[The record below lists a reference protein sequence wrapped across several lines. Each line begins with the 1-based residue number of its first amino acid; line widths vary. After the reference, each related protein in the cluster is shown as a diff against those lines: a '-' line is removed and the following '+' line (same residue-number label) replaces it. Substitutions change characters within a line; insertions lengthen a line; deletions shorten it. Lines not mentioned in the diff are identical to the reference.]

1 MNRKILMRV
10 TKTIIAAAVGSAFA
24 ITMIAGVK
32 IDSSAQGLTQ
42 TTDAS
47 KVVYSNVSA
56 SEIELL
62 KSIFDF
68 DYYKT
73 QNPELVGLLGDNYN
87 ALFEHFYKYGLF
99 EGRTCNANF
108 DPAAYASAYSDLK
121 SAFGTDILSYYKH
134 YVTEGK
140 NDPNRQIT
148 TLKACA
154 DNGITV
160 QAITNP
166 EVKITPQL
174 YRVAEKFGTTNYAA
188 VSNVVER
195 AIVEAAAVGGTAVI
209 SNGNESVVLTADDVG
224 SSSSDTS
231 NNESSKADTSNNES
245 SKADTS
251 NNESSKTDTSN
262 NESSKTD
269 ESTKDE
275 TTNNE
280 TIPNASENTDNTEAG
295 DSGNTSPAETPS
307 DSGTDTSGSGDT
319 DNGGSTGGKVI
330 DNYTIVKTISLSNSD
345 SSWPNDGFDI
355 LIFKG
360 SSAGYGAWNYT
371 SSWSSE
377 SGNVNE
383 YVLKEKTDDYDY
395 DGETT
400 RSDTDDSMGT
410 QIAYIPVYVMDAS
423 SSTDTY
429 EEGTPRII
437 TGAEEELSNSFEKE
451 ETLGGT
457 AEKVTIT
464 DTSDGESYSYDMII
478 DKSGTTDTAY
488 NVGVSFGEG
497 TNDDQVEVS
506 VAIESEDGEFSL
518 VDDYIIDA
526 ESTAEDGE

>member
-73 QNPELVGLLGDNYN
+73 QNPELVDLLGDNYN

-209 SNGNESVVLTADDVG
+209 SNGNESVVLTADDAG
-224 SSSSDTS
+224 TSSSDSS
-231 NNESSKADTSNNES
+231 NNESSKADTS
-245 SKADTS
+245 
-251 NNESSKTDTSN
+251 
-262 NESSKTD
+262 
-269 ESTKDE
+269 
-275 TTNNE
+275 NNE

-307 DSGTDTSGSGDT
+307 DSGTETSGSGNDST
-319 DNGGSTGGKVI
+319 TNSIMGSYSLVSTITTAQGLDIKIYKGK
-330 DNYTIVKTISLSNSD
+330 D
-345 SSWPNDGFDI
+345 S
-355 LIFKG
+355 
-360 SSAGYGAWNYT
+360 GYGAWNI
-371 SSWSSE
+371 
-377 SGNVNE
+377 NE
-383 YVLKEKTDDYDY
+383 YSGKDTTPTLYAQTDDYTYTEPSYKQQNENFGSWDVS
-395 DGETT
+395 GI
-400 RSDTDDSMGT
+400 GT
-410 QIAYIPVYVMDAS
+410 EILNIPVYLRNIKDDGGVMID
-423 SSTDTY
+423 
-429 EEGTPRII
+429 
-437 TGAEEELSNSFEKE
+437 TGAENMLLNYEPVDSDPHSTNG
-451 ETLGGT
+451 TDGT
-457 AEKVTIT
+457 ATCVQTYNFDEEAQTSEWEATGTIDSKGTSETEYTVGISFGDSNENSVTV
-464 DTSDGESYSYDMII
+464 
-478 DKSGTTDTAY
+478 
-488 NVGVSFGEG
+488 NVGIEGNDSFTLEDTYTVNTSSTEG
-497 TNDDQVEVS
+497 
-506 VAIESEDGEFSL
+506 
-518 VDDYIIDA
+518 
-526 ESTAEDGE
+526 